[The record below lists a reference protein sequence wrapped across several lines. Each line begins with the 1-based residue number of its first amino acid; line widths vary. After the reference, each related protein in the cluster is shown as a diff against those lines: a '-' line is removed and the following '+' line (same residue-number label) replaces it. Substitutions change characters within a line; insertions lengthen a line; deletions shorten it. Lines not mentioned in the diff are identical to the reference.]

1 MFALVAA
8 LTIVSCGGD
17 DSEPTDPNPTPTP
30 EEQDV
35 AIFKLHFQKN
45 RNPELDRTFTYAP
58 DEKNVIKGRV
68 FTYAF
73 NEKVKIKPILF
84 GGEQQKNV
92 RSGTENVPGIKITST
107 NPKNIIIDFKAKN
120 REKIYQEIYDS
131 VQEKFKN
138 YKITITLDIDSSD

>member
-1 MFALVAA
+1 MKKFYFLMFALVAA

-73 NEKVKIKPILF
+73 NEKVNASCIQPVNIRSLIPYFETNADKFAEEFTFNLF
-84 GGEQQKNV
+84 CAN
-92 RSGTENVPGIKITST
+92 S
-107 NPKNIIIDFKAKN
+107 
-120 REKIYQEIYDS
+120 
-131 VQEKFKN
+131 
-138 YKITITLDIDSSD
+138 